1 MYDDQQVYVRGLID
15 FIHDVDA
22 GRFAGMPSGR

>member
-15 FIHDVDA
+15 FIHGVDA
-22 GRFAGMPSGR
+22 GRFVGMDAGQ